1 MDHLS
6 KLFPRQ
12 AIRRHGMRKIWSLV
26 LKWLTR
32 VLPFCLW
39 CWLWCK
45 LIYAYFYHNILVVQS
60 LANVRLFVTPWP
72 VACQASLSFTI
83 CWSLLKLMSIES
95 VITSNCLIICSPL
108 LLLAFNLSQL
118 QGLFKWVGSLYQSI
132 GASVLASVI
141 LVIYFQDW
149 FPLGLTGLIFQS
161 KGLSR
166 VFSSTTVQRHQFIGT
181 QPFLLFSS
189 HIHTW
194 ELEKP

>member
-60 LANVRLFVTPWP
+60 LGNVRLFVTPWP

-95 VITSNCLIICSPL
+95 VIPSNCLIICSPL

-118 QGLFKWVGSLYQSI
+118 QGLFKWVDSLYQSI